1 LQTNIEIIMKE
12 TIKLEKKCNII
23 TVRFKEE
30 VHTFDVDKLSADEI
44 VAELLKLHEKWKPT
58 K

>member
-1 LQTNIEIIMKE
+1 MKE